1 MVSSVTL
8 NGKKTPSLITW
19 MWGAGSITIWVL
31 FSPSSLLIFALGM
44 LPSLVAFFIDR
55 TDHKYAV
62 YCVSGLNFCGTLP
75 FLLKLTADHSLSAA
89 MEIMGD
95 VFTIAIIFAAAGF
108 GWMLFL
114 SIPPVITAFLTVITE
129 ARVKSLKTIQ
139 QRIVDEWGGSV
150 IEENDSNKGMHL
162 DVEGSTEA
170 NEGAPAVP
178 E

>member
-8 NGKKTPSLITW
+8 NGKKAPSLTTW
-19 MWGAGSITIWVL
+19 MWGAGSITVWVL
-31 FSPSSLLIFALGM
+31 FSPSSLLIFSLGM
-44 LPSLVAFFIDR
+44 IPSLVAFFIDR

-95 VFTIAIIFAAAGF
+95 VFTLAIIFAAAGF

-114 SIPPVITAFLTVITE
+114 SIPPVITSFLTVLAE
-129 ARVKSLKTIQ
+129 ARVKTLKTIQ
-139 QRIVDEWGGSV
+139 QRIVDEWGSRV
-150 IEENDSNKGMHL
+150 TEENYLNKGMHL
-162 DVEGSTEA
+162 DDEDQTET
-170 NEGAPAVP
+170 NEATSAVP
-178 E
+178 K